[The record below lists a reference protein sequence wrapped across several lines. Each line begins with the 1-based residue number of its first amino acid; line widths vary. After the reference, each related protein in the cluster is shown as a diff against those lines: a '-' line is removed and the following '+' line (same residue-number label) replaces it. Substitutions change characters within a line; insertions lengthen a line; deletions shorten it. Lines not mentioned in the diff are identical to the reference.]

1 MKTRIE
7 RMIEDNS
14 AMWHLANDENYKSI
28 LHYMNDK
35 NRKKLDDIN
44 KELAKYN

>member
-1 MKTRIE
+1 MKTKVVQAI
-7 RMIEDNS
+7 DLNS
-14 AMWHLANDENYKSI
+14 ELRHLANDENYKSI